1 MTPLRFRQIT
11 RWSHIIA
18 SFAIGALLYSPL
30 QDNATFHAVVAYGV
44 FPCAGLTGLAMWQ
57 QARLRRSLGA
67 A

>member
-18 SFAIGALLYSPL
+18 SVAIGALLYSPL

-44 FPCAGLTGLAMWQ
+44 FPFAV
-57 QARLRRSLGA
+57 
-67 A
+67 